1 MYGLK
6 EHEEVAARDDEMN
19 PDGEHAAEALAFTRE
34 WVIIDWMFR
43 TFERELEIVL
53 IEYST
58 GRRWFKHKLF
68 NCN

>member
-1 MYGLK
+1 
-6 EHEEVAARDDEMN
+6 MN
-19 PDGEHAAEALAFTRE
+19 PDGEHAAEALAFKRE
-34 WVIIDWMFR
+34 WVIIDWRFR